1 MMERLNSFRL
11 FGSKISVTIARYK
24 TRQSFWRKKGNRQ
37 SHTTAVISDKITNQ
51 NSAPVAG
58 KPEEDKEGGA
68 SSGKRGNKSVRI
80 CDHIEP
86 EDLWKLKKCLVGEM
100 GSVCTVESI
109 HKRLEAWDMGDKRK
123 VSDCKPA
130 SSSSSSSETN
140 SYYRRDVTENV
151 IEVEE
156 EINEENVG
164 KYNMGDRAV
173 ESSKEISSGKRVL
186 IQTKQIEEEGENSKK
201 QKQRWASI
209 LSRKVSTKGETKNL
223 SVEQEE
229 WRGSSNGEV
238 NYRNVERVFF
248 PEFEPR
254 KNPKKRYGSLKCLQ
268 DLAISEKEKKKRDRA
283 IRRRTKQIKGG
294 RKVRSAR
301 KLENRIDDLEEVGS
315 EGYAALNRVEEMKD
329 CKLKLWDTLK
339 LKD

>member
-1 MMERLNSFRL
+1 MVFSDNS
-11 FGSKISVTIARYK
+11 
-24 TRQSFWRKKGNRQ
+24 
-37 SHTTAVISDKITNQ
+37 
-51 NSAPVAG
+51 
-58 KPEEDKEGGA
+58 
-68 SSGKRGNKSVRI
+68 
-80 CDHIEP
+80 
-86 EDLWKLKKCLVGEM
+86 
-100 GSVCTVESI
+100 SI
-109 HKRLEAWDMGDKRK
+109 PKDADKRK

-209 LSRKVSTKGETKNL
+209 LAQEVDKTCRFENLETTVSVTHNL
-223 SVEQEE
+223 EGSKSNMLEQAFEDVSDIGLVEE

-315 EGYAALNRVEEMKD
+315 EGSSNRLAEGLTKD
-329 CKLKLWDTLK
+329 GMSRATFFKAWW
-339 LKD
+339 